1 VAHQTQGF
9 VDTIVAQ
16 ATPPGRG
23 AQAVVR
29 WSGPRAFD
37 ILRALLPQGNWPE
50 ARRVS
55 LCRLVDPRSGEWVD
69 EGLVTR
75 FEAPNS
81 FTGEDVVEFS
91 GHGGRLVPALV
102 VDAVVA
108 AGARRAEAGEFSRRA
123 YLHGRLDLTQ
133 VEAISDLIDSRSRRQ
148 LRQALRQYDRG
159 LALRINE
166 LREALLELE
175 ASVAHHVDFPEEDD
189 APTPIDSIAAKA
201 LEVAEQLR
209 RLLETSRTGER
220 VRAGALVVLAGAPNS
235 GKSSLFNALLGEERA
250 IVTPVAGTTRDALE
264 AEVEVDGF
272 FVRLVDTA
280 GVRVAEDVLEA
291 VGIEVATRFVGAAD
305 IVVFCIPAHRS
316 VSQDEAQFLETL
328 PDAAARVLLVRTMSD
343 VGSEVGVG
351 AGHIIAGQHVAEITI
366 SAHTGVGLS
375 DLEGALSAWLASG
388 DAGDD
393 EVPVLTRERHREGV
407 ANAQIEVARF
417 ASALGGGVPAEMA
430 AAHLRE
436 AESSLEGLVGAIDHE
451 EVLDRVFRSF
461 CIGK

>member
-1 VAHQTQGF
+1 
-9 VDTIVAQ
+9 
-16 ATPPGRG
+16 
-23 AQAVVR
+23 
-29 WSGPRAFD
+29 
-37 ILRALLPQGNWPE
+37 
-50 ARRVS
+50 
-55 LCRLVDPRSGEWVD
+55 
-69 EGLVTR
+69 
-75 FEAPNS
+75 
-81 FTGEDVVEFS
+81 
-91 GHGGRLVPALV
+91 
-102 VDAVVA
+102 
-108 AGARRAEAGEFSRRA
+108 
-123 YLHGRLDLTQ
+123 
-133 VEAISDLIDSRSRRQ
+133 
-148 LRQALRQYDRG
+148 
-159 LALRINE
+159 
-166 LREALLELE
+166 
-175 ASVAHHVDFPEEDD
+175 
-189 APTPIDSIAAKA
+189 
-201 LEVAEQLR
+201 
-209 RLLETSRTGER
+209 
-220 VRAGALVVLAGAPNS
+220 
-235 GKSSLFNALLGEERA
+235 
-250 IVTPVAGTTRDALE
+250 
-264 AEVEVDGF
+264 
-272 FVRLVDTA
+272 
-280 GVRVAEDVLEA
+280 
-291 VGIEVATRFVGAAD
+291 VGAAD

-316 VSQDEAQFLETL
+316 MSQDEAQFLETL

>member
-1 VAHQTQGF
+1 M
-9 VDTIVAQ
+9 
-16 ATPPGRG
+16 
-23 AQAVVR
+23 VR
-29 WSGPRAFD
+29 WSGPNAFN
-37 ILRALLPQGNWPE
+37 ILRALLPPGRWPE

-133 VEAISDLIDSRSRRQ
+133 VEALSDLIDSRSRRQ
-148 LRQALRQYDRG
+148 ARQALRQYDRG
-159 LALRINE
+159 LARRVNE
-166 LREALLELE
+166 LREALLDLE
-175 ASVAHHVDFPEEDD
+175 SSIAHHVDFPEEDD
-189 APTPIDSIAAKA
+189 APTPIDGIADKA
-201 LEVAEQLR
+201 VEVAAQLR
-209 RLLETSRTGER
+209 RLLETSQAGER
-220 VRAGALVVLAGAPNS
+220 VRAGALVVLAGVPNS

-272 FVRLVDTA
+272 WVRLVDTA
-280 GVRVAEDVLEA
+280 GVRVAEDVVEA
-291 VGIEVATRFVGAAD
+291 VGIEVATRFVEAAD
-305 IVVFCIPAHRS
+305 IVVFCVPANRGG
-316 VSQDEAQFLETL
+316 SQDELRFLEGL
-328 PDAAARVLLVRTMSD
+328 SNAAGRVLLVRTMSD
-343 VGSEVGVG
+343 LVPDGQSAEQPFPGRTFHQVSISALTG
-351 AGHIIAGQHVAEITI
+351 AGFTDLDGAI
-366 SAHTGVGLS
+366 SVRLS
-375 DLEGALSAWLASG
+375 EG
-388 DAGDD
+388 DEGDD
-393 EVPVLTRERHREGV
+393 EVPVLTRERHRYGV
-407 ANAQIEVARF
+407 AVAEDEVARF
-417 ASALGGGVPAEMA
+417 ASALRGGIPAEMA
-430 AAHLRE
+430 AVHLRE

>member
-1 VAHQTQGF
+1 M
-9 VDTIVAQ
+9 
-16 ATPPGRG
+16 
-23 AQAVVR
+23 VR
-29 WSGPRAFD
+29 WSGPNAFN
-37 ILRALLPQGNWPE
+37 ILRALLPPGRWPE

-133 VEAISDLIDSRSRRQ
+133 VEALSDLIDSRSRRQ
-148 LRQALRQYDRG
+148 ARQALRQYDRG
-159 LALRINE
+159 LARRVNE
-166 LREALLELE
+166 LREALLDLE
-175 ASVAHHVDFPEEDD
+175 SSIAHHVDFPEEDD
-189 APTPIDSIAAKA
+189 APTPIDGIADKA
-201 LEVAEQLR
+201 VEVAAQLR
-209 RLLETSRTGER
+209 RLLETSQAGER
-220 VRAGALVVLAGAPNS
+220 VRAGALVVLAGVPNS

-272 FVRLVDTA
+272 WVRLVDTA
-280 GVRVAEDVLEA
+280 GVRVAEDVVEA
-291 VGIEVATRFVGAAD
+291 VGIEVATRFVEAAD
-305 IVVFCIPAHRS
+305 IVVFCVPANRGG
-316 VSQDEAQFLETL
+316 SQDELRFLEGL
-328 PDAAARVLLVRTMSD
+328 SNAAGRVLLVRTMSD
-343 VGSEVGVG
+343 LVPD
-351 AGHIIAGQHVAEITI
+351 GQSAEQPFPGRTFHQVTI
-366 SAHTGVGLS
+366 SALTGAGFTDLDGAISARLS
-375 DLEGALSAWLASG
+375 EG
-388 DAGDD
+388 DEGDD
-393 EVPVLTRERHREGV
+393 EVPVLTRERHRYGV
-407 ANAQIEVARF
+407 AVAEDEVARF
-417 ASALGGGVPAEMA
+417 ASALRGGIPAEMA
-430 AAHLRE
+430 AVHLRE

>member
-1 VAHQTQGF
+1 M
-9 VDTIVAQ
+9 
-16 ATPPGRG
+16 
-23 AQAVVR
+23 VR
-29 WSGPRAFD
+29 WSGPNAFN
-37 ILRALLPQGNWPE
+37 ILRALLPPGRWPE
-50 ARRVS
+50 ARRAS

-133 VEAISDLIDSRSRRQ
+133 VEALSDLIDSRSRRQ
-148 LRQALRQYDRG
+148 ARQALRQYDRG
-159 LALRINE
+159 LARRVNE
-166 LREALLELE
+166 LREALLDLE
-175 ASVAHHVDFPEEDD
+175 SSIAHHVDFPEEDD
-189 APTPIDSIAAKA
+189 APTPIDGIADKA
-201 LEVAEQLR
+201 VEVAAQLR
-209 RLLETSRTGER
+209 RLLETSQAGER
-220 VRAGALVVLAGAPNS
+220 VRAGALVVLAGVPNS

-272 FVRLVDTA
+272 WVRLVDTA
-280 GVRVAEDVLEA
+280 GVRVAEDVVEA
-291 VGIEVATRFVGAAD
+291 VGIEVATRFVEAAD
-305 IVVFCIPAHRS
+305 IVVFCVPANRGG
-316 VSQDEAQFLETL
+316 SQDELRFLEGL
-328 PDAAARVLLVRTMSD
+328 SNAAGRVLLVRTMSD
-343 VGSEVGVG
+343 LVPD
-351 AGHIIAGQHVAEITI
+351 GQSAEQPFPGRTFHQVTI
-366 SAHTGVGLS
+366 SALTGAGFTDLDGAISARLS
-375 DLEGALSAWLASG
+375 EG
-388 DAGDD
+388 DEGDD
-393 EVPVLTRERHREGV
+393 EVPVLTRERHRYGV
-407 ANAQIEVARF
+407 AVAEDEVARF
-417 ASALGGGVPAEMA
+417 ASALRGGIPAEMA
-430 AAHLRE
+430 AVHLRE